1 MTREETIQVLSI
13 LKAAYPNAYNGMTK
27 QEANG
32 VITLWTIQFS
42 KIPLQIVMIAI
53 NKLIATN
60 KFPPAISEV
69 KDKLNSLYFEATAEL
84 TYFRQDELPLEE
96 RKKLEFIR
104 LNCGGNQEPTLMQL
118 IESGQADNLK
128 LNE

>member
-1 MTREETIQVLSI
+1 MTREETVQVLSI

-32 VITLWTIQFS
+32 VIALWTIQFS

-53 NKLIATN
+53 NKLIATS

-69 KDKLNSLYFEATAEL
+69 KEKLSSLYFEATAEL
-84 TYFRQDELPLEE
+84 MYFRTTELSQEE
-96 RKKLEFIR
+96 RKKLEYIR
-104 LNCGGNQEPTLMQL
+104 ENCGERQEPTLMQL
-118 IESGQADNLK
+118 IENGSTDNLK
-128 LNE
+128 LTE